1 MAVGQLATVNPLCP
15 PGYRHLL
22 TMREANSH
30 EEAWREVYSTFGG
43 RKATSAIFIRGCFGP
58 EGTGA
63 ASFRT
68 PWKVRKYGWTAFLSE
83 KDFPMEAR

>member
-1 MAVGQLATVNPLCP
+1 
-15 PGYRHLL
+15 
-22 TMREANSH
+22 MREAEY
-30 EEAWREVYSTFGG
+30 EEDARREVIQTFGQYKG
-43 RKATSAIFIRGCFGP
+43 WRARLVRGCFGP